1 MLQLLNISNKIMKT
15 TQIYTPKAQLNS
27 QRFRCAEFDEID
39 WKTSYAMIGCSHV
52 FGQGND
58 VENTIPSILT
68 NITNTNCVNLGANG
82 ASREHTF
89 LNSLKVLANT
99 NVKKLIVL
107 WTYSGRINIYSEDG
121 FTMAERLVSDKA
133 TDAVRKIMLTT
144 QHFELLDEQYED
156 ILKASYKDRIIFLDI
171 IELEIEFGG
180 IVTGN
185 KGANFSIGP
194 TDYDFAPDGM
204 HYGPIWNRKVA
215 NKIKDKLND

>member
-1 MLQLLNISNKIMKT
+1 MLQLLTISNKIMKT
-15 TQIYTPKAQLNS
+15 TQRYTPKTQLNS
-27 QRFRCAEFDEID
+27 QRFRCAEFDAID

-58 VENTIPSILT
+58 IENTIPSILT

-121 FTMAERLVSDKA
+121 FTMAERLASDKA

-144 QHFELLDEQYED
+144 QHFKLLDEQYED
-156 ILKASYKDRIIFLDI
+156 ILKAIYKDRIIFLDI
-171 IELEIEFGG
+171 IELELEFGG

-185 KGANFSIGP
+185 KSADFSIGS

-204 HYGPIWNRKVA
+204 HYGPIWNQKVA

>member
-1 MLQLLNISNKIMKT
+1 MKA
-15 TQIYTPKAQLNS
+15 TQRYTPKAQLNS
-27 QRFRCAEFDEID
+27 QRFRCDEFDVID

-52 FGQGND
+52 FGESNLN
-58 VENTIPSILT
+58 ENTIPSILT
-68 NITNTNCVNLGANG
+68 DITNTNCVNLGANG

-99 NVKKLIVL
+99 DVKKLIVL

-121 FTMAERLVSDKA
+121 FNMSERLISDKA
-133 TDAVRKIMLTT
+133 SDAVRKIMLTT

-156 ILKASYKDRIIFLDI
+156 ILKAIYKDKIIFLDI
-171 IELEIEFGG
+171 RELELEFGG

-185 KGANFSIGP
+185 KGADFSIGS

-204 HYGPIWNRKVA
+204 HYGPIWNRRVA